1 MKKNPITNTN
11 PIRFFTLMLLS
22 LVFCF
27 SLSAQDDDWYEA
39 PSLPTPPTNINQS
52 IYTFGNVGIGF
63 GNPTSDLQ
71 VFGLDVWFEG
81 NDFRSGHGNVV
92 STSVVSGGLGADNQ
106 IYNSHSSYLL
116 GNANLMDANTGSV
129 GLGGQNFIEGSEWS
143 VALGEENQIFG
154 GHGSVSLGGHNQ
166 QGGPYTITIGEGQNN
181 FIPQSMMVG
190 FGGNLTLFADASNVG
205 VGLSNPQERL
215 HVDGVIRANSLV
227 GGGNVCADAN
237 GNLILSGA
245 CGGGGVG
252 DDLGNHTATQ
262 PLDMSCFDI
271 VHVGNMEFCNGIF
284 FDQTNPNEMV
294 VNGGAVGIGVLPSS
308 VGTSPL
314 GNPAMLA
321 VAGSIWANGFWYSSD
336 KRFKKNINKLSSAIE
351 TVKAMNGYRYEYKRD
366 EFSKFNFD
374 EGQTIGFLAQELK
387 EAAPE
392 LVKKG
397 ANGYYQVNY
406 LGVIPVLT
414 EAIKEQQEII
424 EAQTV
429 QMEQQAT
436 ETEQLRNE
444 IAELRTAVQSICN
457 NGCGN
462 LGSTSSDNSS
472 SSTPAYWDEVRLDQN
487 APNPF
492 NSVTTI
498 RYYLPEAVQT
508 ASLVVYDLQGK
519 QLKKFDIAGHGNGTV
534 TIDANELQ
542 SGMYLYSLM
551 IDGKASS
558 TLKMILTD

>member
-1 MKKNPITNTN
+1 MKRNPITNTN
-11 PIRFFTLMLLS
+11 PIRIFTLMLLS
-22 LVFCF
+22 FVLCF

-52 IYTFGNVGIGF
+52 IYTFGQVGIGF

-92 STSVVSGGLGADNQ
+92 SGNTVSGGIGADNHTF
-106 IYNSHSSYLL
+106 NSHSSYGI
-116 GNANLMDANTGSV
+116 GNANFIESCTGSAAI
-129 GLGGQNFIEGSEWS
+129 GGQHYMETTEFS
-143 VALGEENQIFG
+143 VALGEENQIFN
-154 GHGSVSLGGHNQ
+154 GHGSVSLGGHNFQ
-166 QGGPYTITIGEGQNN
+166 DGPYTIAIGEGVNN
-181 FIPQSMMVG
+181 TIPQSMMVG
-190 FGGNLTLFADASNVG
+190 FAGATTLFVDANNVG
-205 VGLSNPQERL
+205 IGTTNPLEKL
-215 HVDGVIRANSLV
+215 HVNGVIRANSLA

-237 GNLILSGA
+237 GNLVLSGP
-245 CGGGGVG
+245 CGGGG
-252 DDLGNHTATQ
+252 DNLGNHTATQ

-271 VHVGNMEFCNGIF
+271 INTGNIKFCNGMGLN
-284 FDQTNPNEMV
+284 QTNPGELIV
-294 VNGGAVGIGVLPSS
+294 DNGPLGIGVLPSS
-308 VGTSPL
+308 VGTSPT
-314 GNPAMLA
+314 GQPAMLA

-351 TVKAMNGYRYEYKRD
+351 TVKGMQGYRYEYKRD

-374 EGQTIGFLAQELK
+374 EGQTIGFLAQELEK
-387 EAAPE
+387 AAPE

-414 EAIKEQQEII
+414 EAIKEQQAII
-424 EAQTV
+424 ETQTA
-429 QMEQQAT
+429 EIERQAS

-444 IAELRTAVQSICN
+444 VAELKAAVQSICN

-462 LGSTSSDNSS
+462 LGAAPNNSS
-472 SSTPAYWDEVRLDQN
+472 NSAVPDYWDEVKLDQN

-534 TIDANELQ
+534 TIDANELH

-551 IDGKASS
+551 IDGKPSS
-558 TLKMILTD
+558 TLRMILTD